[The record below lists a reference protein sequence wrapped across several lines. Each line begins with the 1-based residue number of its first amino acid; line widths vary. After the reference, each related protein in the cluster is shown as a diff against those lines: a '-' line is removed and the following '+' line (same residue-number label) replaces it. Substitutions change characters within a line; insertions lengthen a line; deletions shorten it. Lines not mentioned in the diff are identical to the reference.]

1 MSKENLMKFYE
12 QASVDSVLGQRL
24 SELKEEHKKAI
35 IALAKEIGFEL
46 TARDFEAEAEAL
58 TDDEI
63 AKITG
68 GGFQGMYGLKPL
80 PGYKC
85 MACGKWTY
93 ATGNQISQ
101 FLQIAPPACP
111 ACGGGTIRTYQS

>member
-46 TARDFEAEAEAL
+46 TARDFEAES
-58 TDDEI
+58 
-63 AKITG
+63 G
-68 GGFQGMYGLKPL
+68 
-80 PGYKC
+80 
-85 MACGKWTY
+85 
-93 ATGNQISQ
+93 
-101 FLQIAPPACP
+101 APV
-111 ACGGGTIRTYQS
+111 R

>member
-46 TARDFEAEAEAL
+46 TARDFEAEA
-58 TDDEI
+58 
-63 AKITG
+63 G
-68 GGFQGMYGLKPL
+68 
-80 PGYKC
+80 
-85 MACGKWTY
+85 
-93 ATGNQISQ
+93 
-101 FLQIAPPACP
+101 
-111 ACGGGTIRTYQS
+111 

>member
-85 MACGKWTY
+85 MA
-93 ATGNQISQ
+93 
-101 FLQIAPPACP
+101 
-111 ACGGGTIRTYQS
+111 